1 MNQKELNEI
10 RRRFKLDKN
19 SISRIYGCYVNS
31 SREII
36 AYIDESMGLMSQ
48 EEQEMYLG
56 LLKKALSGGLG
67 RNLINIEFSTAQVA
81 GSDEHRLLQ
90 AVRQSSAQDKDARE
104 ALYRRIIDAMD
115 MGETNYLILLA
126 ADTYDVPYKGRDD
139 ETFSDGSDTVFQYF
153 LCSICPV
160 KAPTLEL
167 KYNNENSGF
176 HSASTGH
183 IALPP
188 ELGFLFPAFDDRAAN
203 IYNAL
208 FYSKNAAEIHQ
219 EVIDAV
225 FRVTPP
231 LSAEEQKNAF
241 GTALGDTLQQDCS
254 YDVVQSVHEQLRQR
268 IVEHKESRDPQPL
281 TLTLHE
287 VGDMLAGSGATVR
300 QAEAFQ
306 EECRRQYGDDA
317 ALDAKN
323 LMESGKFQ
331 ITTPEVKISVSPEYS
346 AMIEAR
352 VIDGRKYI
360 LIPADE
366 GVEVNGIAV
375 NIPNP
380 QNRESWKKRKNRAV
394 LQTALF
400 LYSEK
405 YGCLRLWRHAGTAAG
420 PHQVSLSGGSVSSVI
435 RPLQTML
442 VGPVRYRSATRRP
455 SRTTST
461 VSCPPGTSTCTR
473 RPDTRPRSVST
484 VTTEPVP
491 VPQA

>member
-31 SREII
+31 NREII

-115 MGETNYLILLA
+115 MGESNYLILLA
-126 ADTYDVPYKGRDD
+126 ADTYDVPYKGRGD
-139 ETFSDGSDTVFQYF
+139 ETFADGSDTVFQYF

-241 GTALGDTLQQDCS
+241 GAALGDTLQQDCS
-254 YDVVQSVHEQLRQR
+254 YDVVQSVHEQLRGR
-268 IVEHKESRDPQPL
+268 IQEHKESRDPAPL
-281 TLTLHE
+281 ELT
-287 VGDMLAGSGATVR
+287 VGDVGGILSESGVS
-300 QAEAFQ
+300 
-306 EECRRQYGDDA
+306 EEKVESFRRECEKQYGENA
-317 ALDAKN
+317 ALNPKN
-323 LMESGKFQ
+323 ILGTGKFE
-331 ITTPEVKISVSPEYS
+331 ITTPEVKITVAPENSYL
-346 AMIEAR
+346 IEAR
-352 VIDGRKYI
+352 MIGGRRYL
-360 LIPADE
+360 LIPADD
-366 GVEVNGIAV
+366 GVEVNGV
-375 NIPNP
+375 SVSIPN
-380 QNRESWKKRKNRAV
+380 EEHS
-394 LQTALF
+394 
-400 LYSEK
+400 
-405 YGCLRLWRHAGTAAG
+405 
-420 PHQVSLSGGSVSSVI
+420 
-435 RPLQTML
+435 
-442 VGPVRYRSATRRP
+442 
-455 SRTTST
+455 
-461 VSCPPGTSTCTR
+461 
-473 RPDTRPRSVST
+473 
-484 VTTEPVP
+484 
-491 VPQA
+491 